1 MSQNDLPAIIIC
13 LASFWILGFSVGLE
27 YGMRY
32 TKYTRKDDDNASHS
46 N

>member
-1 MSQNDLPAIIIC
+1 MSQSDLPAIIIC

-27 YGMRY
+27 YGTRY
-32 TKYTRKDDDNASHS
+32 AKRTRKDDDNASHS